1 MIKSNYIQELS
12 DDLITR
18 LPELEWKLTHLNP
31 ALFIKALPKNVFRTQ
46 DLTALACI
54 NELKVDLH
62 ALGRQRHER
71 SAEYL
76 AQHLKQKIFILVGI
90 CRVKKNKVANKTP
103 DLSIKMLS
111 TRQQWL
117 QALEQEVEVLKKQK
131 EAFNKCLLQ
140 IRPAKEDPSVLLNL
154 RVELGALEK
163 KLTLAEESLNK
174 ACQHNR

>member
-1 MIKSNYIQELS
+1 
-12 DDLITR
+12 
-18 LPELEWKLTHLNP
+18 
-31 ALFIKALPKNVFRTQ
+31 
-46 DLTALACI
+46 
-54 NELKVDLH
+54 
-62 ALGRQRHER
+62 
-71 SAEYL
+71 
-76 AQHLKQKIFILVGI
+76 
-90 CRVKKNKVANKTP
+90 
-103 DLSIKMLS
+103 MLS